1 MLTRLFAAV
10 VLCLSLSGCV
20 LQSEQPIFSDA
31 DSKLLLASYGTRFA
45 SYTLAGGNWSKEEEI
60 LSFSAEGQHYV
71 ATDGKVKIDVNFVNI
86 SGDWWVVQVQEGGKP
101 PNYALAEAQ
110 NGGIFI
116 YPLACKAMREQGGF
130 ERFVN
135 FKNDDC
141 IVREGAD
148 TAAMFAALVAEPGTA
163 DMKLVPLP

>member
-1 MLTRLFAAV
+1 M
-10 VLCLSLSGCV
+10 
-20 LQSEQPIFSDA
+20 QSEQPIFTDA
-31 DSKLLLASYGTRFA
+31 DSRLLLASYGARFA
-45 SYTLAGGNWSKEEEI
+45 SYTSTGGNWSKEEET
-60 LSFSAEGQHYV
+60 LSFTAEGHHYV
-71 ATDGKVKIDVNFVNI
+71 ASDGKVKIDVNFVNI

-130 ERFVN
+130 ERFVVS
-135 FKNDDC
+135 KDDDC
-141 IVREGAD
+141 TVRQGAD
-148 TAAMFAALVAEPGTA
+148 TAAMFASLAAEPGTA